1 MSESSMSPEALPP
14 PPLPPPSTAA
24 APPKGAKNPWVA
36 VVLSV
41 LLPGVGQVYNGQ
53 LAKAFV
59 FFLGFAGAIYCTA
72 EVNPFFGFLIPFVYL
87 FNLVDAYRSAA
98 LGSSQPD
105 AFDDAAESPAWGVT
119 LVLLGGLLL
128 LSNLGWLDLHRLA
141 RFWPVI
147 LIALGLVF
155 LRGAMERRKAPRGPE

>member
-14 PPLPPPSTAA
+14 PPLPPPVPAA
-24 APPKGAKNPWVA
+24 TPPKGVKNPWVA
-36 VVLSV
+36 LVLSV
-41 LLPGVGQVYNGQ
+41 VLPGVGQVYNGQ
-53 LAKAFV
+53 IAKAFV
-59 FFLGFAGAIYCTA
+59 FFLGFAGAIYFA
-72 EVNPFFGFLIPFVYL
+72 SQVNPFFAFLIPFVYL
-87 FNLVDAYRSAA
+87 FNLVDAYRSAT
-98 LGSSQPD
+98 LGSGQAD

-119 LVLLGGLLL
+119 LILLGGLLL

-155 LRGAMERRKAPRGPE
+155 LRGALERRKAPRGLE